1 MKRIDELDKNFKLS
15 TKIDREGL
23 AFYDSKE
30 EPFTVHG
37 LIREGDMWV
46 RVPEKIARTVS
57 PGVHV
62 LSKVSSGGRLRF
74 VTDSPYVAIKTVQPE
89 KDQLDLMPMTG
100 MVGFDLY
107 VGEGKGATY
116 VNTFRPPV
124 TPCEGYESVIDISPV
139 RERRLITIH
148 FPLYGGVNELYIGLK
163 EDSIVEKAEPYA
175 YSTSFVYYGSS
186 ITMGGCATRP
196 GMTYQSILSRRFDAD
211 YISLGFSG
219 NALGEREIAQ
229 YAASL
234 DMSLFVLDYDHNAP
248 NAEHLEKTH
257 EPFFLAV
264 REKHPDI
271 PIIILP
277 RPHAK
282 VTEDDLRVKVIRK
295 TYENAIARGD
305 KNVYY
310 IPSKELMSI
319 CGADGTVDNC
329 HPTDFGFYSMAER
342 ISLEIEKIIAD
353 GKLKK
358 N

>member
-1 MKRIDELDKNFKLS
+1 MRLYD
-15 TKIDREGL
+15 DRR
-23 AFYDSKE
+23 KE
-30 EPFTVHG
+30 TG
-37 LIREGDMWV
+37 KQNKDWQ
-46 RVPEKIARTVS
+46 
-57 PGVHV
+57 
-62 LSKVSSGGRLRF
+62 SGG
-74 VTDSPYVAIKTVQPE
+74 YHPE
-89 KDQLDLMPMTG
+89 RKM
-100 MVGFDLY
+100 FDWII
-107 VGEGKGATY
+107 
-116 VNTFRPPV
+116 N
-124 TPCEGYESVIDISPV
+124 
-139 RERRLITIH
+139 
-148 FPLYGGVNELYIGLK
+148 FPLYCGVTQVLIGIK
-163 EDSIVEKAEPYA
+163 QGSILLPPKPHKVEKPVL
-175 YSTSFVYYGSS
+175 FYGSS

-196 GMTYQSILSRRFDAD
+196 GMTYQNILARKLDAD

-277 RPHAK
+277 RPPAK

-342 ISLEIEKIIAD
+342 LSLEIDKIIAD